1 MTDTPEHSRK
11 MPDPRSQTDE
21 EHHAYALRAR
31 AERRAQAEAIGVT
44 PEFVSRLVDS
54 FYARI
59 RADAMLGPIFE
70 TQVAD
75 WDEHLGRMKR
85 FWRSILFS
93 SGEYSG
99 NPMRKHVVIPGLG
112 REHFVHWLEMFYA
125 TLRDESA
132 NAEAVA
138 LVGERA
144 RMIADS
150 MLTGIAIHREGLA
163 GSRAGSDLPRP

>member
-1 MTDTPEHSRK
+1 MTDTPENSRK
-11 MPDPRSQTDE
+11 ALDPRGQTDE
-21 EHHAYALRAR
+21 EHHAYALKAR
-31 AERRAQAEAIGVT
+31 AERRAQAEAVGVT

-59 RADAMLGPIFE
+59 RADAVLGPIFE
-70 TQVAD
+70 AKVTD

-125 TLRDESA
+125 TLRDEGA